1 VTKKRVFLA
10 LLSLAAY
17 AGAHAAEREPVEE
30 YRWSLPK
37 GFPKP
42 AVPTDNPMTEAKVE
56 LGRYLFYDTRMSMN
70 GKSSCATCHK
80 QELAFTDGQAVS
92 IGTTGDSHSR
102 SAMSLVNI
110 AYSAALTWSNP
121 QLTKLEEQA
130 LIPMYGA
137 HPVELGLKTG
147 AGFFKMFAADP
158 RYRILFERAFPTAKI
173 DSRSKTLLL
182 PLRVLREASFLRGRR
197 MTVIIIKATT
207 TLCRTP
213 PSAVRLCSSIST
225 FRVFAVTVDSISA
238 MPQFQKRQQSVQSTS
253 TTLASII

>member
-1 VTKKRVFLA
+1 MVNLCCKLTECVARMRLQRLRQSRAQHFEELCSTVF
-10 LLSLAAY
+10 
-17 AGAHAAEREPVEE
+17 
-30 YRWSLPK
+30 
-37 GFPKP
+37 
-42 AVPTDNPMTEAKVE
+42 
-56 LGRYLFYDTRMSMN
+56 
-70 GKSSCATCHK
+70 CC
-80 QELAFTDGQAVS
+80 GQA
-92 IGTTGDSHSR
+92 
-102 SAMSLVNI
+102 
-110 AYSAALTWSNP
+110 
-121 QLTKLEEQA
+121 LEEQA

-238 MPQFQKRQQSVQSTS
+238 MPQFQKRQQGVQSTS
-253 TTLASII
+253 TTPVSII